1 MALTVE
7 DVLAIQRLASEYNH
21 AVDAG
26 DGAGFAATFVDD
38 GKLITN
44 TEVAGR
50 AALAEFAVTVPQ
62 NIPRPRHIVTNLV
75 IDGSGDTATL
85 SAYLQMYARLVDGGP
100 PQIFTSGVYT
110 DTLRREGGSW
120 LFVERHFVAD

>member
-7 DVLAIQRLASEYNH
+7 DVLAIQQLAAVYNH
-21 AVDAG
+21 TVDAG
-26 DGAGFAATFVDD
+26 DGAGFAATFVAD

-44 TEVAGR
+44 TEIVGR
-50 AALAEFAVTVPQ
+50 AALTEFAPTVPQ
-62 NIPRPRHIVTNLV
+62 NIPRPRHIITNLV
-75 IDGSGDTATL
+75 IEGSGDAATL
-85 SAYLQMYARLVDGGP
+85 SAYLQIYGHLVDGAP
-100 PQIFTSGVYT
+100 PQIVTSGVYT